1 MSKKSTTAAAANVA
15 AAAKKSNVKQNAAKS
30 SKKAAKTYNLNGTVY
45 NDFADFAAA
54 RRVAT
59 YDKKHAAA
67 AAILA
72 NEKQAHN
79 HAAAAGRLAIMDT
92 DKTKFVKSALVYL
105 EDAAARLENGAAAA
119 ILIVSAA
126 INEVPADIISRCT
139 YTGKLDISPL
149 CRWAA
154 SDSYEALKA
163 TRKAARNARNAEKRK
178 AKAAAKKAAKK

>member
-1 MSKKSTTAAAANVA
+1 MSKKSTTAAAASVA
-15 AAAKKSNVKQNAAKS
+15 AAAKKNEKSNVAKS
-30 SKKAAKTYNLNGTVY
+30 SKKTAKTYNLNGTIY
-45 NDFADFAAA
+45 NNFADFAAA
-54 RRVAT
+54 RRVAM

-67 AAILA
+67 LAILT

-92 DKTKFVKSALVYL
+92 TKETFIKTTLPLL
-105 EDAAARLENGAAAA
+105 EAAAARLEQGAAAA
-119 ILIVSAA
+119 ILIMSAA

-139 YTGKLDISPL
+139 YTGKLDIAPL

-154 SDSYEALKA
+154 SDSYESLKA